1 MLLVRLHRLGA
12 AFLPPIIKGQRHMGT
27 QKSRIRGI
35 FSLSF
40 FRSTNFD
47 PQLQKII
54 LLARRSGIK
63 IRVQPPLIVQFSKY
77 NKILSL
83 FTIFRFAEQ
92 ARFLYAYRELN

>member
-1 MLLVRLHRLGA
+1 MLLLRLHRLGA

-54 LLARRSGIK
+54 LLAK
-63 IRVQPPLIVQFSKY
+63 F